1 MPETGVTV
9 IGAGYVGLTTS
20 LALAYIGHRVC
31 CFDVDVQK
39 IDALRAGNSPIH
51 EPFTPE
57 MLALTAGR
65 ITFSTDPIEAIGS
78 SDIVFLA
85 VNTPSTPDGRA
96 NLQYVKAAAESIGHY
111 LRGEYVVVVN
121 KSTVPIG
128 SANLVEDVI
137 RHSFAECHGGK
148 LNGRVG
154 VVSNPEFLRE
164 GSAIHDTLYP
174 DRIVLGANDERA
186 VETLTRLYRPILEQ
200 TFRAPEFLPRPR
212 GLQAVTLVRTTVVS
226 AELVK
231 YAANAFLATKISFAN
246 ELSVLAEY
254 SGADIADVVRGV
266 GLDHRIGPAFL
277 SAGLGWGGSCFGKD
291 TAALTATARDY
302 GVCMPITEAARIVN
316 SRQRE
321 LAVAK
326 LQRELK
332 ILQGRTVGLLGLSF
346 KPHTDDL
353 RDSPALDVAGR
364 LVELGVRVR
373 AHDPHA
379 MTRARRELNGSGVA
393 LCESPEDL
401 ADDADALVLATEW
414 PHYRELAWEGLAR
427 RMRQPLLVDG
437 RNFLDRAAIER
448 AGFRYIGFGR

>member
-1 MPETGVTV
+1 MPETRVTV

-20 LALAYIGHRVC
+20 LALAYIGHPVC
-31 CFDVDVQK
+31 CFDVDTAK
-39 IDALRAGNSPIH
+39 IEMLRHALSPIH

-57 MLALTAGR
+57 MLALTSGR
-65 ITFSTDPIEAIGS
+65 LTFTADPVAAIGNAG
-78 SDIVFLA
+78 IVFLA
-85 VNTPSTPDGRA
+85 VNTPSGTDGRA
-96 NLQYVKAAAESIGHY
+96 NLQYVKAAAEAIGHH
-111 LRGEYVVVVN
+111 LSGDYVVVVN

-137 RHSFAECHGGK
+137 RHSFAHHTGGK

-174 DRIVLGANDERA
+174 DRIVLGASDERA
-186 VETLTRLYRPILEQ
+186 LDALTRLYRPILEQ
-200 TFRAPEFLPRPR
+200 TFRSPEFLPRPR
-212 GLQAVTLVRTTVVS
+212 DIQAVTLVRTTVVS
-226 AELVK
+226 AELIK

-246 ELSVLAEY
+246 ELSVLAEH

-266 GLDHRIGPAFL
+266 GLDHRIGSAFL
-277 SAGLGWGGSCFGKD
+277 NAGLGWGGSCFAKD

-302 GVCMPITEAARIVN
+302 GVCMPITEAARLVN
-316 SRQRE
+316 GRQRE

-332 ILQGRTVGLLGLSF
+332 ILQGRTIGLLGLSF

-353 RDSPALDVAGR
+353 RDSPALDIAGR
-364 LVELGVRVR
+364 LLQLGARVR

-379 MTRARRELNGSGVA
+379 LARARRELNGTDIA
-393 LCESPEDL
+393 FCESPEDL
-401 ADDADALVLATEW
+401 ADDADALLLATAW
-414 PHYRELAWEGLAR
+414 PHYRELGWEDLGR

-437 RNFLDRAAIER
+437 RNFLDRTAIES
-448 AGFRYIGFGR
+448 AGFRYVGFGR